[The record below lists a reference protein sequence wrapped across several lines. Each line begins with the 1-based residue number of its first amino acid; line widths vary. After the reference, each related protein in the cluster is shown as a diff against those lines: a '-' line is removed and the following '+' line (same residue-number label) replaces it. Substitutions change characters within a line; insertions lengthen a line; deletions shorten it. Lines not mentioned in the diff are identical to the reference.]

1 MSPHVSRRSVLLG
14 AGALGAAAGIG
25 ATADLGLHAAQHR
38 DASSAAMRIGYLPI
52 TDAAPLLVAH
62 GSGLLD
68 EHGTGAQRPVK
79 FRSWASLAEAFL
91 TRQVDVV
98 HLLMPFAVQ
107 LRYAMGTACRVLAWN
122 HTNGSALT
130 VHRDIDRIEQLAGR
144 KVAIPFWW
152 SIHNIVLQRMLRA
165 AGLTP
170 VVRRQPSAEDGT
182 VELVVMSPSDM
193 VPALDNGSVGG
204 FIVADPFNAI
214 AEIKGVG
221 RILRFVGDVWRD
233 HACCVVLAHEDFLR
247 AAPDRVQ
254 GLVDALALSQL
265 GLARDRRA
273 GARALTGGHYLPQPL
288 KAVTKALNYPAAEYV
303 ERGALRHA
311 DWSGQRI
318 GFQPFPFPG
327 FTAELVASMRD
338 TVVDGDTGFL
348 TGIRPD
354 EVHGQLV
361 DDRFVRNSLN
371 RFGGPGAF
379 GLPDALLRSEEVNPA

>member
-1 MSPHVSRRSVLLG
+1 MLNRRSLIRG
-14 AGALGAAAGIG
+14 AGALGAAAGLG
-25 ATADLGLHAAQHR
+25 ATGDLVVQAASRGRSDRSQL
-38 DASSAAMRIGYLPI
+38 RIGYLPI

-68 EHGTGAQRPVK
+68 AHGTGAQRPVR
-79 FRSWASLAEAFL
+79 FRGWAALAEAFL

-107 LRYAMGTACRVLAWN
+107 LRYAMGARARVLAWN

-130 VHRDIDRIEQLAGR
+130 VRRDVERIEQLAGS

-170 VVRRQPSAEDGT
+170 VVRRSPSTTDGT

-193 VPALDNGSVGG
+193 VPTLATGSVGG
-204 FIVADPFNAI
+204 YIVADPFNAI

-233 HACCVVLAHEDFLR
+233 HACCAVLAHEDLVDNE
-247 AAPDRVQ
+247 PERVQ

-265 GLARDRRA
+265 SLTRDRQA
-273 GARALTGGHYLPQPL
+273 NARLLTGDGYLPQPL
-288 KAVTKALNYPAAEYV
+288 PAVTKALTYPGAESS
-303 ERGALRHA
+303 GALHHPQ
-311 DWSGQRI
+311 WTGQRI
-318 GFQPFPFPG
+318 GFQPYPFPG
-327 FTAELVASMRD
+327 FTAELVRGMFE
-338 TVVDGDTGFL
+338 TTVDGNTDFL
-348 TGIRPD
+348 ENLDPAT
-354 EVHGQLV
+354 VHSQLV
-361 DDRFVRNSLN
+361 DDRFARSALS
-371 RFGGPGAF
+371 RFGGPAAF
-379 GLPDALLRSEEVNPA
+379 GLPDDLHRTEEVNPR